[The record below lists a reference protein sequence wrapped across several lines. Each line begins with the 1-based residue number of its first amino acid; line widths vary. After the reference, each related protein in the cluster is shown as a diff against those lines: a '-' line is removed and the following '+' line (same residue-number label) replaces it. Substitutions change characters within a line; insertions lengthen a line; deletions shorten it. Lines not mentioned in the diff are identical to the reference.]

1 MTDTTQDAN
10 TAAQAQAEAARRTT
24 EKVKLM
30 IGGLALEKAELITQI
45 ELMQEQIKET
55 ANAAAAIEVEWMDDR
70 MAVPR
75 PADIDIGPDE
85 TDAK

>member
-45 ELMQEQIKET
+45 ELMQERIKET
-55 ANAAAAIEVEWMDDR
+55 ANAAAKNE
-70 MAVPR
+70 
-75 PADIDIGPDE
+75 
-85 TDAK
+85 